1 MKINDSQQSKSK
13 ISYQMGMKY
22 QSSDE
27 DLSMK
32 KS

>member
-13 ISYQMGMKY
+13 IGYQMGMRY

-27 DLSMK
+27 NPSSNK
-32 KS
+32 P